1 MIKTQDAAS
10 VRDTTGNNA
19 SMEIDEMILFD
30 LCKKYL
36 LSSVFQGGFSGDS
49 VMKNPPANAGDASWI
64 PGSERSP
71 GEGNG
76 NPLQYSC
83 LENSM
88 GRGAWRATVLGV
100 AESYT
105 TERLNNNCVPGTV
118 WAPGIHQ
125 RTWQTERLALKEL
138 CMPGMCWE
146 QRRGLWYEP
155 REGEQMLRSHREVK
169 VAQ

>member
-1 MIKTQDAAS
+1 
-10 VRDTTGNNA
+10 
-19 SMEIDEMILFD
+19 METDEMILFD

-36 LSSVFQGGFSGDS
+36 LSTVFQVGFSGDS
-49 VMKNPPANAGDASWI
+49 VIKNPPANAGDASWI

-76 NPLQYSC
+76 NPLQHSC

-88 GRGAWRATVLGV
+88 GRGACYSPWDRK
-100 AESYT
+100 ESYT
-105 TERLNNNCVPGTV
+105 TERLNSNNNCVPGTV

-125 RTWQTERLALKEL
+125 GTWKTELLALEEL

-155 REGEQMLRSHREVK
+155 REGEQMLKSDREVK
-169 VAQ
+169 V

>member
-1 MIKTQDAAS
+1 MEDLGQGSLGKRHIDGQMGMGTRDA
-10 VRDTTGNNA
+10 G
-19 SMEIDEMILFD
+19 
-30 LCKKYL
+30 
-36 LSSVFQGGFSGDS
+36 
-49 VMKNPPANAGDASWI
+49 WI
-64 PGSERSP
+64 PGSGRSP
-71 GEGNG
+71 AAGNG
-76 NPLQYSC
+76 NPLQSSS

-125 RTWQTERLALKEL
+125 RTWQTERLALEEL

>member
-1 MIKTQDAAS
+1 
-10 VRDTTGNNA
+10 
-19 SMEIDEMILFD
+19 
-30 LCKKYL
+30 
-36 LSSVFQGGFSGDS
+36 
-49 VMKNPPANAGDASWI
+49 
-64 PGSERSP
+64 
-71 GEGNG
+71 
-76 NPLQYSC
+76 
-83 LENSM
+83 M

-155 REGEQMLRSHREVK
+155 REGEQMLRSDREVK
-169 VAQ
+169 VAQWKCESWSDREVKVWKSLRLFVIPWTVACQAPLSIEFSRQEYWSGLPFPPPGIFLTQGLNPNLLHRQEPTEPPGKSPT